1 MAYSLAFPTQCLL
14 VRYDKHFWV
23 DRDTDTDVETG
34 RERQSSKLQKPTNP
48 FSKGS
53 LTASSLTIGVDS
65 GESSEADESTTP
77 QTPTAVLGL
86 APNATSRRTR
96 LRIWVLYNPL
106 VLLCWLCTLTLGVP
120 LRYFAHHDVP
130 LATSLLFSVWLT
142 TLALQSSIQSSPS
155 LLPSLR
161 TLLSGLSNAVLWT
174 ALATV
179 AYAFA
184 DASLSARPLATV
196 LDTLQART
204 PLSSLLFRAATTTA
218 TDITTTRTTITAGDL
233 ATTLLSSGL
242 VVWGL
247 KLYAHRAHLFSRAGL
262 AVCTVSSALALG
274 NLVCGPLMVGRL
286 LGAGV
291 GSSTQPPGDAEHEDP
306 GGRGAA
312 TALAFAAR
320 SVTIALAGPVMG
332 RLGGDAG
339 LNAAMVVGSGI
350 GFQMGMGLGVGR
362 WVEGWFVRGMGRV
375 GGGRRTAREVEGRE
389 GSGGG
394 DTETEGETRARTR
407 TGEGDVAA
415 VRAAALRAVNDPQTV
430 AAGITVGIN
439 AAAMGTAYLYEVQS
453 EAAPHAALSM
463 IALGVMTVVFSS
475 IPPLARWV
483 VASVAG

>member
-1 MAYSLAFPTQCLL
+1 MPVLTGLLNTILAYSLAFPIQCLL
-14 VRYDKHFWV
+14 VRYDRHFWI
-23 DRDTDTDVETG
+23 DRDTDVGTG
-34 RERQSSKLQKPTNP
+34 REKQSHKLQKPTNP
-48 FSKGS
+48 FCKGS
-53 LTASSLTIGVDS
+53 PTASSLTIGLDS
-65 GESSEADESTTP
+65 GESSEADESTSP
-77 QTPTAVLGL
+77 QPPTA
-86 APNATSRRTR
+86 APGPTPNPPSRRTR
-96 LRIWVLYNPL
+96 LRIWILHNPL
-106 VLLCWLCTLTLGVP
+106 VLLGWLCTLTLGLP
-120 LRYFAHHDVP
+120 LRYLAHYDVP

-155 LLPSLR
+155 LPPPLR

-184 DASLSARPLATV
+184 DASLSARPLPAV
-196 LDTLQART
+196 LDTLHART
-204 PLSSLLFRAATTTA
+204 PLSSLLFRAATA
-218 TDITTTRTTITAGDL
+218 TTTPNEPPTTTTTTITAGDL
-233 ATTLLSSGL
+233 ATALLSSGL
-242 VVWGL
+242 VAWGL

-274 NLVCGPLMVGRL
+274 NLACGPLLVGRL
-286 LGAGV
+286 LGV
-291 GSSTQPPGDAEHEDP
+291 GG
-306 GGRGAA
+306 GAA

-362 WVEGWFVRGMGRV
+362 WVEGWVVRGMGRAG
-375 GGGRRTAREVEGRE
+375 GGGRGTARGVEGSE
-389 GSGGG
+389 GRSGG
-394 DTETEGETRARTR
+394 DTETEGDTRARTL
-407 TGEGDVAA
+407 TGDGDVAA
-415 VRAAALRAVNDPQTV
+415 VRTAALRGVNDPRTV

-475 IPPLARWV
+475 IPPLTRWV
-483 VASVAG
+483 VAGATG